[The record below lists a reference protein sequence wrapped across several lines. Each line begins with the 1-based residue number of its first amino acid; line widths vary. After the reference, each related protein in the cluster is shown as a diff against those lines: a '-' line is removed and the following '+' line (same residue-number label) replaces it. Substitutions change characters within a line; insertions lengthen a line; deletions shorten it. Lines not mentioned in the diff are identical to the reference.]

1 MVVEQLKMDLYKQ
14 GRSSILRPGIQNMDL
29 NGVAV

>member
-1 MVVEQLKMDLYKQ
+1 MVVEQIKMDLYNQ
-14 GRSSILRPGIQNMDL
+14 GRSGILWPGIQNMDL